1 MNMPQELKF
10 TLLPPA
16 PGSEYRWM
24 NIDRKGIR
32 VGKARGKADGN
43 VLIIYSINIFPE
55 FEGKHYGKRTI
66 DYFKSQ
72 FGTIVADRVRPTA
85 IGFWEKMG
93 FTSKGDGSFVF
104 MKKGTTSPVVSAV
117 NS

>member
-16 PGSEYRWM
+16 QGSECRWM
-24 NIDRKGIR
+24 NIDRRGIR
-32 VGKARGKADGN
+32 VGKARGKAEGN

-66 DYFKSQ
+66 DFLKSQ
-72 FGTIVADRVRPTA
+72 FNTIVADRVRPTA
-85 IGFWEKMG
+85 IGFWEKME
-93 FTSKGDGSFVF
+93 FVSKGDGSYIFIKNRSV
-104 MKKGTTSPVVSAV
+104 P